1 MNLLVAIGRLGKD
14 AELRYT
20 GSGTPVAGFSAAV
33 DSGYGDN
40 KQTLWLDCS
49 LWGKRGESLAP
60 HLTKGKQVFVQG
72 ELGQREYNGKTYLT
86 LKVAEVKLIGS
97 RQDGNQ
103 AQGRAPQRQP
113 ERTAAAPE
121 PDFDDDIPF

>member
-1 MNLLVAIGRLGKD
+1 MSVNFSDVSRLGKD
-14 AELRYT
+14 AVLRYT
-20 GSGTPVAGFSAAV
+20 ASGTPVAAFSAAV

-49 LWGKRGESLAP
+49 LWGKRGEALSP
-60 HLTKGKQVFVQG
+60 YLTKGQQVFIQG

-103 AQGRAPQRQP
+103 AQGRA
-113 ERTAAAPE
+113 TGNDYSKLAGDDFE
-121 PDFDDDIPF
+121 PDSDIPF